1 MKAAVGEI
9 VSSGTRKNWKPIVL
23 PTDPEATRQLQ
34 EWLASGEYN
43 LNGMER
49 DFRGAD
55 LSGGDFSNAWFTDAI
70 LVGVRLVGTSF
81 YRADL
86 QSADLTGADL
96 TGADLVRANLDEAVL
111 RSARLDG
118 TDMVRASLCDVDA
131 SGASFRRT
139 RFLGASLIDTDMRG
153 ADLTDAVLDENFFE
167 IKVDDATVV
176 RGLTGTVFGPITVF
190 SGESS
195 RELAGAELEAWIGAR
210 DGQVRVIPPRRPSQ

>member
-1 MKAAVGEI
+1 M
-9 VSSGTRKNWKPIVL
+9 L
-23 PTDPEATRQLQ
+23 PADPEATRQVQ
-34 EWLASGEYN
+34 EWLAEEGYSLYGIEH
-43 LNGMER
+43 

-55 LSGGDFSNAWFTDAI
+55 LAGGDFSGSWFTQADLA
-70 LVGVRLVGTSF
+70 GVRLAGASF

-118 TDMVRASLCDVDA
+118 AKMSRASLCDVDA
-131 SGASFRRT
+131 SGASFRGT
-139 RFLGASLIDTDMRG
+139 NILGASLLDTDMRG
-153 ADLTDAVLDENFFE
+153 ADLTDAVLYENFFE
-167 IKVDDATVV
+167 IKVDDSTVV

-195 RELAGAELEAWIGAR
+195 RELAGAELESWINAR
-210 DGQVRVIPPRRPSQ
+210 GGQIEVVPPRRPPR